1 MNMQAREKGPS
12 RRARVSMVR
21 VRSCLRSA
29 LTIVLVLA
37 FVGGAFAQQAY
48 WYHGRVLWISGNTMG
63 FAPDGGS
70 SFDVDLTGVDQSS
83 YAGLKSGDGVTVV
96 GIVSPNGQ
104 KLIGQ
109 QIIRDPP
116 YQSRCIGPFRTT

>member
-1 MNMQAREKGPS
+1 MRSSAAGSHEDLATVRLNSQ
-12 RRARVSMVR
+12 VSVVP

-63 FAPDGGS
+63 FAPDGGG
-70 SFDVDLTGVDQSS
+70 SFDVDLKEVDQSS
-83 YAGLKSGDGVTVV
+83 YAGLKNGDWVTVV

-104 KLIGQ
+104 SLIGQ
-109 QIIRDPP
+109 QVIRDPP
-116 YQSRCIGPFRTT
+116 YQSGYM